1 MLEDL
6 SIKDFALIDNAHV
19 DFSRG
24 FTVLSGET
32 GAGKS
37 LLIGALTFL
46 LGGKGGTE
54 QIRTGAHEASVTG
67 TFFLEDAAAAASRK
81 NGASP
86 AAVAQKNDASAQS
99 ESSSGDEP
107 RSAGEW
113 LSQHGISIED
123 NRILLRRFVR
133 DTGKSGAWIGDTPVT
148 RADLASFSAFLVD
161 IHGQHEHQSLMRV
174 AEHRKFLDSYAGIN
188 DEVSSFTAL
197 YSDLV
202 QKRAKLDAL
211 NTSDADRAQK
221 IELLNFAVKE
231 ITDAKLKPHEDDDL
245 EAEETKLASFEKLY
259 ADIEQINGALESDEG
274 DGAVPLV
281 KKIRGAV
288 AHSAELDKSLESLSQ
303 RMESAYFELND
314 IAGEYRTYA
323 QSLAFDPDRL
333 AAVQEREALI
343 YQLKKK
349 YAASVSAPLSEV
361 TDYCAKAQ
369 QQLENLDS
377 SAEGK
382 AALQKEISEL
392 EKKVYTAAK
401 KISGERRDASVKM
414 ADGVIGVLAK
424 LGMSGTRFSV
434 SIAEKEGTQVEQKC
448 GPFGMDDIQF
458 LISANPG
465 SPLLP
470 LDRIASGGELSR
482 VMLALKTVL
491 AASDPVQTLVFDE
504 IDTGIGGE
512 VAVSVGSHLKNLA
525 KNRQILC
532 ITHLASIAVYAD
544 NQIKIEKGVTDGTT
558 QTHVFPITD
567 KQRVTEIARMLS
579 GDPTNAESL
588 EHAQFMLQKF
598 GSQTA

>member
-19 DFSRG
+19 DFSNG

-54 QIRTGAHEASVTG
+54 QIRTGAHEASVIG
-67 TFFLEDAAAAASRK
+67 TFFLEDSALLASYT
-81 NGASP
+81 NTASS
-86 AAVAQKNDASAQS
+86 AVRS
-99 ESSSGDEP
+99 ESSYAGADDEP
-107 RSAGEW
+107 RTALEW
-113 LSQHGISIED
+113 LSQHSISIED

-133 DTGKSGAWIGDTPVT
+133 DTGKSGAWIGDTAVT

-174 AEHRKFLDSYAGIN
+174 SEHRKFLDSYAGIN
-188 DEVSSFTAL
+188 DEVSLFTAL
-197 YSDLV
+197 YTDLV

-221 IELLNFAVKE
+221 IELLTFAVKE
-231 ITDAKLKPHEDDDL
+231 ITDAKLKPHEDEDL

-274 DGAVPLV
+274 EGAVPLV

-288 AHSAELDKSLESLSQ
+288 AHSSELDKSLESLSQ
-303 RMESAYFELND
+303 RLESAYFELND
-314 IAGEYRTYA
+314 IAGEYRTYS

-349 YAASVSAPLSEV
+349 YASSVSAPLSEV
-361 TDYCAKAQ
+361 TDYSARAQ

-382 AALQKEISEL
+382 AALQNEISEL

-414 ADGVIGVLAK
+414 ADGVIAVLSK
-424 LGMSGTRFSV
+424 LGMNGTRFAV

-448 GPFGMDDIQF
+448 GPYGMDDIQF

-470 LDRIASGGELSR
+470 LDKIASGGELSR

-512 VAVSVGSHLKNLA
+512 VAVSVGSYLKNLA

-544 NQIKIEKGVTDGTT
+544 NQIKIEKGVTGGTT
-558 QTHVFPITD
+558 QTRVFPIAGE
-567 KQRVTEIARMLS
+567 QRVTEIARMLS
-579 GDPTNAESL
+579 GDPANAESL
-588 EHAQFMLQKF
+588 EHAQFMLRKY
-598 GSQTA
+598 GS